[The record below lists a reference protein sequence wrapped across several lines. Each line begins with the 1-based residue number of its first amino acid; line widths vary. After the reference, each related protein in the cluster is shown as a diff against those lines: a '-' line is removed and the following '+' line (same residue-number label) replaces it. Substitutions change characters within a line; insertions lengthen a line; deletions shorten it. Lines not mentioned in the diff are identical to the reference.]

1 MTDLRAILG
10 DKYDETIEKASRAYI
25 MSSEDGADFWP
36 MWVEF
41 ADSDR
46 PDGDEGEVYTR
57 EIVADTRRDMATALA
72 AVLPDL
78 LAEANTRA
86 DDAEAKARRFANL
99 LGNNAKALNDE
110 LPREVL
116 RQKAAAWD
124 EGYTRGFYDR
134 ERLSPDMPG
143 RDASEGATP
152 NPYRR
157 GTEGDP
163 T

>member
-1 MTDLRAILG
+1 MTDLRALLG
-10 DKYDETIEKASRAYI
+10 DDRYDEVLTKATKRALFNYPNLPI
-25 MSSEDGADFWP
+25 SI
-36 MWVEF
+36 VEHE
-41 ADSDR
+41 AL
-46 PDGDEGEVYTR
+46 
-57 EIVADTRRDMATALA
+57 AAQALA

-86 DDAEAKARRFANL
+86 DEAEAKARRFANL
-99 LGNNAKALNDE
+99 LGNNAKALNDV

-116 RQKAAAWD
+116 RQKAEAWD
-124 EGYTRGFYDR
+124 SGYTRGFYDR

-143 RDASEGATP
+143 RAASEGATP

>member
-1 MTDLRAILG
+1 MTDLRALLG
-10 DKYDETIEKASRAYI
+10 DRYDEVLTKATKRALFNYPNLPI
-25 MSSEDGADFWP
+25 SI
-36 MWVEF
+36 VEHE
-41 ADSDR
+41 AL
-46 PDGDEGEVYTR
+46 
-57 EIVADTRRDMATALA
+57 AAQALA

-86 DDAEAKARRFANL
+86 EDAEAKARRFANL
-99 LGNNAKALNDE
+99 LGNNAKALNDA

-134 ERLSPDMPG
+134 EQLSPDMPG

-157 GTEGDP
+157 ELGIGDSQ
-163 T
+163 

>member
-1 MTDLRAILG
+1 MTDLRALLG
-10 DKYDETIEKASRAYI
+10 DDRYDEVLTKATKRALFNYPNLPI
-25 MSSEDGADFWP
+25 SI
-36 MWVEF
+36 VEHE
-41 ADSDR
+41 AL
-46 PDGDEGEVYTR
+46 
-57 EIVADTRRDMATALA
+57 AAQALA

-99 LGNNAKALNDE
+99 LGNNAKALNDV

-116 RQKAAAWD
+116 RQKAEAWD

-152 NPYRR
+152 NPHRC

-163 T
+163 K